1 MGYFLAFLMGGG
13 LCVLAQLLID
23 FTNLTPA
30 RILVLFVVSGV
41 GVSALGW
48 YVPLRE
54 VFGCGVSV
62 PLLGF
67 GGGIG
72 EGVKKAFAE
81 EGLLG
86 ILSGGLSAT
95 AVGVTAALLWGVVA
109 SVVGRSKPKGL

>member
-1 MGYFLAFLMGGG
+1 MEYLLAFLMGGF

-23 FTNLTPA
+23 FTKLTPA
-30 RILVLFVVSGV
+30 RILVLFVVVGV
-41 GVSALGW
+41 GLSALGW
-48 YVPLRE
+48 YEPLRD

-72 EGVKKAFAE
+72 EGVKKALAE
-81 EGLLG
+81 EGALG

-95 AVGVTAALLWGVVA
+95 AAGVTAALLWGVIA
-109 SVVGRSKPKGL
+109 ALIGKSKPKRL